1 MNFSRESFSVKA
13 RLQPGC
19 KWRGRNPALAAEG
32 VLPPSLLFKLLFALA
47 LFLVGR
53 VGTASAQDY
62 LNCHLVQGWEQPGPK
77 RDYGPDTLY
86 EYMDG
91 NAESYLLYGFL
102 HMQGITCT
110 SGEKRFVI
118 DVSEMQDSD
127 LAYGMFASNA
137 DPNQPIAKIGM
148 SGQIQPRRA
157 SFAKGQYYVEI
168 AASPE
173 GDHTA
178 ALQAFVSKIEPLLE
192 GRSNPPDALSWFPQE
207 NLASVRLVP
216 ESVLGLRQLKRG
228 YVAKYAQGQAF
239 IVIESSV
246 ESAAEVFK
254 RVQARFP
261 DATAAKLADDSF
273 LAKSQYLDSICIFRK
288 GRYIAGYANQPSRG
302 AAFTNASNLAAHLPD

>member
-1 MNFSRESFSVKA
+1 MR
-13 RLQPGC
+13 P
-19 KWRGRNPALAAEG
+19 
-32 VLPPSLLFKLLFALA
+32 KLLLTLA
-47 LFLVGR
+47 LVFAS
-53 VGTASAQDY
+53 TACAQDY
-62 LNCHLVQGWEQPGPK
+62 LNCHLVPDWEQPGPK
-77 RDYGPDTLY
+77 REYTADTLY

-91 NAESYLLYGFL
+91 NAESYLLYGFV

-110 SGEKRFVI
+110 SGEKKFVI

-137 DPNQPIAKIGM
+137 DPNAPIAKIAMG
-148 SGQIQPRRA
+148 GQVQPRRA
-157 SFAKGQYYVEI
+157 SFAKGKFYVEI

-178 ALQAFVSKIEPLLE
+178 ALQAFVSKIEPFIE
-192 GRSNPPDALSWFPQE
+192 GRSTPPDALQWFPPE

-239 IVIESSV
+239 VVLEASP

-254 RVQARFP
+254 NVQARFA
-261 DATAAKLADDSF
+261 DAAPAKVADEAF
-273 LAKSQYLDSICIFRK
+273 QAKTPYLDSICIFRK
-288 GRYIAGYANQPSRG
+288 GRYIAGYAN
-302 AAFTNASNLAAHLPD
+302 LATPQEAVTRATTLATRIP